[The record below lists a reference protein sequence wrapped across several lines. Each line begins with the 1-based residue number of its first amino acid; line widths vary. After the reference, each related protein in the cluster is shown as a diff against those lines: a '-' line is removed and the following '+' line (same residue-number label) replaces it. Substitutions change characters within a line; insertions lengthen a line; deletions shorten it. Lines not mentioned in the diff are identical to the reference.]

1 MHVYNPACKRGFF
14 IVINIPQSNPGA
26 NYFAHQTEIDA
37 AVQRVLHGGW
47 YILGAETAAFEQEFA
62 AYIGAAHAV
71 GVGSGTDALCLALR
85 AAGVGSGQQVATVA
99 HTAVATVAAIEMCG
113 ATPLLI
119 DIDPATYTMDA
130 GQLQQCLQQDSGRS
144 IRAVVPVHLYGCPAD
159 LGAIAALTAQHGAL
173 LLEDCSQAHGAA
185 LDGRKLGAWG
195 QAAAFSFYPTKN
207 LGALGDGGMVVT
219 SDAALAARVR
229 SLREYGWR
237 ERYVSETAGVN
248 SRLDELQ
255 AAVLRVKL
263 RHLDAENAGR
273 RALACHYQG
282 LLANSGLGLPA
293 SSSAGWQ
300 VYHQYVVR
308 SKQRDALRAGLATA
322 GIKTLVHY
330 PVPVHLQP
338 AYAGR
343 IAVHRSLP
351 HTEAAAR
358 EIMSLPMFPELS
370 FADVETVAA
379 QLVQLQPANP

>member
-1 MHVYNPACKRGFF
+1 MQARFF

-85 AAGVGSGQQVATVA
+85 AAGVGSGQLVATVS

-130 GQLQQCLQQDSGRS
+130 GQLQECLQQNSV
-144 IRAVVPVHLYGCPAD
+144 RAVVPVHLYGRPAD
-159 LGAIAALTAQHGAL
+159 LGVIAALTAQHGAL
-173 LLEDCSQAHGAA
+173 LVEDCSQAHGAA
-185 LDGRKLGAWG
+185 LDGRKLGSWG
-195 QAAAFSFYPTKN
+195 HAAAFSFYPTKN
-207 LGALGDGGMVVT
+207 LGAMGDGGMVAT
-219 SDAALAARVR
+219 SDAGLAERVR

-248 SRLDELQ
+248 SRLDEMQ

-263 RHLDAENAGR
+263 RHLDVENDCR

-282 LLANSGLGLPA
+282 LLANSGFGLPP
-293 SSSAGWQ
+293 SSAGWH

-343 IAVHRSLP
+343 VRVQRTLP

-358 EIMSLPMFPELS
+358 EIMSLPMFPELT
-370 FADVETVAA
+370 FADVESVAA
-379 QLVQLQPANP
+379 QLVALGQAYP

>member
-1 MHVYNPACKRGFF
+1 M
-14 IVINIPQSNPGA
+14 
-26 NYFAHQTEIDA
+26 
-37 AVQRVLHGGW
+37 QRVLHGGW

-62 AYIGAAHAV
+62 AYIGAAQAV
-71 GVGSGTDALCLALR
+71 GVASGTDALCLALR
-85 AAGVGSGQQVATVA
+85 AAGVGSGQHVATVS

-130 GQLQQCLQQDSGRS
+130 GQLQECLQQDRGRNV
-144 IRAVVPVHLYGCPAD
+144 RAVVPVHLYGQPAD

-173 LLEDCSQAHGAA
+173 LVEDCSQAHGAA
-185 LDGRKLGAWG
+185 LDGRKLGTWG

-219 SDAALAARVR
+219 SDARLAARVR

-263 RHLDAENAGR
+263 RHLDAENDCR

-282 LLANSGLGLPA
+282 LLANSGLTLPL
-293 SSSAGWQ
+293 SSSAGWH

-308 SKQRDALRAGLATA
+308 SLRRDALRAGLATG

-343 IAVHRSLP
+343 VRVQGALP

-358 EIMSLPMFPELS
+358 EIMSLPMFPELT
-370 FADVETVAA
+370 FANVEAVAA
-379 QLVQLQPANP
+379 QLAVLAQANP